1 LTVFRLVK
9 LSIVSKS
16 RSRGACPPKRIWGQQ
31 KQLNT
36 YNHRIQAINENEQTY
51 NTDYQYYIK
60 IREFSCHS
68 LPGRYT
74 MCETSVMIRGIKNT
88 HLGSI

>member
-1 LTVFRLVK
+1 VGV
-9 LSIVSKS
+9 
-16 RSRGACPPKRIWGQQ
+16 WGQQ

-36 YNHRIQAINENEQTY
+36 YNHRIQAINENGQTY

-74 MCETSVMIRGIKNT
+74 MCETSVNYFRKKYNP
-88 HLGSI
+88 LWSIMQVNEHHRR

>member
-1 LTVFRLVK
+1 VK
-9 LSIVSKS
+9 V
-16 RSRGACPPKRIWGQQ
+16 GVWGQQ

-36 YNHRIQAINENEQTY
+36 YNHRIQAINENGQTY

-74 MCETSVMIRGIKNT
+74 MCETSVMNRKTYGKDQWNT
-88 HLGSI
+88 GKCN